1 MHAARVSFNSAN
13 STRLRPT
20 IHRDA
25 LRRRH
30 LKHMHSGAFD
40 RRQHVHTK

>member
-1 MHAARVSFNSAN
+1 MHAARVSFNSTN
-13 STRLRPT
+13 STMLRPT

-30 LKHMHSGAFD
+30 LQNMRSCAFD